1 MGAIVFDV
9 SEFRTEFP
17 VFASAATYP
26 DADLSGTFTTA
37 TYYISDTD
45 YGRLN
50 GDKRKY
56 ALYLMT
62 AHLVALSDLIKAGE
76 SPASVVSATIG
87 SVSVSV
93 KPAPDGPQW
102 QWWLNQTPYGQQ
114 LSALIA
120 TRAAFGFYVGGRR
133 ERSAFRKSGG
143 GFY

>member
-1 MGAIVFDV
+1 MSVIVFDV
-9 SEFRTEFP
+9 AEFRTLFP
-17 VFASAATYP
+17 AFVNATTYP
-26 DADLSGTFTTA
+26 DATLEGVFTVA

-62 AHLVALSDLIKAGE
+62 AHLVALNDIIAAGE
-76 SPASVVSATIG
+76 APASVVSATIG
-87 SVSVSV
+87 SVSVST

-102 QWWLNQTPYGQQ
+102 QWWLNLTPYGQQ

-133 ERSAFRKSGG
+133 ERAAFRKSGG